1 MELIFPVRRKPLAQG
16 QQTEIPHSEVII
28 SQGLRGGTLS
38 YWKDDHEVPF
48 DWECCGRAAVMIWG
62 TKKRTWDVC
71 HPWAAGCQSEI
82 YDFVAREVIRQ
93 KALTSNFKIDL
104 ESGTITIL

>member
-1 MELIFPVRRKPLAQG
+1 LVQV
-16 QQTEIPHSEVII
+16 QQKEIPHSEVII
-28 SQGLRGGTLS
+28 SQGFRGGTLS
-38 YWKDDHEVPF
+38 YREGDRELPF
-48 DWECCGRAAVMIWG
+48 DWEFCGRSALIIWG

-82 YDFVAREVIRQ
+82 YDFVAREVLRQ
-93 KALTSNFKIDL
+93 KAPTSNYKIDL